1 MAGDPVGSVD
11 LESVRARAYEKA
23 LDQARDTPEGY
34 LRAADALRMAK
45 IGVRELHAAV
55 AAGRVRTTAVDG
67 GLRAY
72 LREDVEA
79 LAGRSSDAE

>member
-1 MAGDPVGSVD
+1 
-11 LESVRARAYEKA
+11 
-23 LDQARDTPEGY
+23 
-34 LRAADALRMAK
+34 MAK